1 MFERLNG
8 LINETELNNIKSKKV
23 LVVGLGGVG
32 SITCEA
38 LVRSGIHNIDLIDFD
53 KYEESNLNRQ
63 LYSLNSTIGKYKTE
77 VAKERLLDIN
87 KDININIYTKKLD
100 EDLLNKLDTNYD
112 YIVDAID
119 DVKAKILLIK
129 FAIKNNIKIISS
141 MGTGNKLEPLKLE
154 ITTINKTEYDPL
166 AKVIRKK
173 LKEEGI
179 IYKLP
184 VVSSKEQPHL
194 KSSLK
199 SYFAVTNTAGIL
211 LSTFVIN
218 DILKKENE

>member
-8 LINETELNNIKSKKV
+8 LINENELNNIKSKKV

-32 SITCEA
+32 SIVCEA
-38 LVRSGIHNIDLIDFD
+38 LDRSGIHNIDLIDFD

-63 LYSLNSTIGKYKTE
+63 LYSLNSTVGLYKTE

-87 KDININIYTKKLD
+87 KDIIINIYTKKLD
-100 EDLLNKLDTNYD
+100 EELLYKLDTNYD

-179 IYKLP
+179 NYKLP
-184 VVSSKEQPHL
+184 VVSSKEQPQL

-211 LSTFVIN
+211 LSTYVIN

>member
-1 MFERLNG
+1 MFESLNG
-8 LINETELNNIKSKKV
+8 LINEKELDNIKSKKI

-32 SITCEA
+32 SIACES

-77 VAKERLLDIN
+77 VARNRLLDIN
-87 KDININIYTKKLD
+87 KDLNINIYTKKLD
-100 EDLLNKLDTNYD
+100 ESLINELDTNYN

-129 FAIKNNIKIISS
+129 FAINNNIKIISS

-166 AKVIRKK
+166 AKVIRKR
-173 LKEEGI
+173 LKKEFI
-179 IYKLP
+179 TYKLP
-184 VVSSKEQPHL
+184 VVSSKEVPIKDNGL
-194 KSSLK
+194 KS
-199 SYFAVTNTAGIL
+199 FFPVTNTAGIL

>member
-8 LINETELNNIKSKKV
+8 LINENELNNIKSKKI

-100 EDLLNKLDTNYD
+100 EELISELDTNYD

-141 MGTGNKLEPLKLE
+141 MGTGNKLDPLKLE

-179 IYKLP
+179 NYKLP
-184 VVSSKEQPHL
+184 VVSSKEQPQL

>member
-8 LINETELNNIKSKKV
+8 LINENELNNIKSKKV

-100 EDLLNKLDTNYD
+100 EDLINKLDTNYD

-141 MGTGNKLEPLKLE
+141 MGTGNKLDPLKLE

-179 IYKLP
+179 NYKLP
-184 VVSSKEQPHL
+184 VVSSKEQPQL

>member
-173 LKEEGI
+173 LREEGI
-179 IYKLP
+179 VYKLP
-184 VVSSKEQPHL
+184 VVSSKEQPQL

-218 DILKKENE
+218 DILKKEN